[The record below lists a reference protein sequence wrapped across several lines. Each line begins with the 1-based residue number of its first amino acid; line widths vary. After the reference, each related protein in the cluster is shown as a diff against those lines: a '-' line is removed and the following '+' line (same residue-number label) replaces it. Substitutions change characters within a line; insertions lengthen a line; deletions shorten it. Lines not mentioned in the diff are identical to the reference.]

1 MPAPLLIR
9 NAGWAALWDP
19 GLKRQSYGQNL
30 DILLRDGKIESIAP
44 HAGDAPPIPGAEVVD
59 ASRML
64 VMPGLMNIHTHPT
77 TEPAYRGVRDD
88 HGVPEQFMSGLFER
102 SQSMRL
108 DQAGQA
114 AAMRL
119 AYAEMLAAGVTSVV
133 DLSKPFPEWLGIM
146 AESGMRVWAGP
157 GYAAARWGMSAPQT
171 VTWLWN
177 REDAPR
183 QFAAAK
189 LVMQE
194 AEAHGCGRLSGIVFP
209 AQIDTVEEEMLRESI
224 AFAAETG
231 RGFTTHIS
239 QAVVEIHEMIRRHG
253 ETPIQ
258 WASRIG
264 LLTPRSIL
272 GHAIFV
278 DEHSS
283 IRWHTRTDIGLIAD
297 SGASVAHCPS
307 PFARYGEH
315 LQDFGTYRARGIN
328 LGFGTDCAPHNL
340 IEEMRLAIILARNA
354 TRDVHAAD
362 TGSVF
367 HAATVGGA
375 DALGRPDL
383 GRLTPGATA
392 DVTLVDLSHP
402 LMQPPRDP
410 LRSLVFHAA
419 DRAVRRVVVGGETVW
434 VNGKPT
440 RLDVAEA
447 AGILAESQARMLR
460 DAAGHDYAGRD
471 GDVISPLSLS
481 MWPGRNSAPA
491 TGT

>member
-1 MPAPLLIR
+1 MAAHLLIR
-9 NAGWAALWDP
+9 NAAWAVLWDDAA
-19 GLKRQSYGQNL
+19 KRQTYGRDL
-30 DILLRDGKIESIAP
+30 DILIEGGKVARIGP
-44 HAGDAPPIPGAEVVD
+44 HAPDAPPPDDAEVVD
-59 ASRML
+59 ASRVL

-77 TEPAYRGVRDD
+77 TEPAYRGVRED
-88 HGVPEQFMSGLFER
+88 HGVPEQSMSGLFER

-133 DLSKPFPEWLGIM
+133 DLSRPFPEWLSIM

-157 GYAAARWGMSAPQT
+157 GYAAARWGMEAPQT
-171 VTWLWN
+171 VTWLWD
-177 REDAPR
+177 REDGRR
-183 QFAAAK
+183 QFEAAK
-189 LVMQE
+189 QVMKE
-194 AEAHGCGRLSGIVFP
+194 AEAHACGRISAIVFP

-231 RGFTTHIS
+231 RVFTTHIS
-239 QAVVEIHEMIRRHG
+239 QAVVEIQEMIRRHG

-315 LQDFGTYRARGIN
+315 LQDFGKYRARGIN
-328 LGFGTDCAPHNL
+328 MGFGTDCAPHNL

-354 TRDVHAAD
+354 SRDLHAAD
-362 TGSVF
+362 IGSVF
-367 HAATVGGA
+367 HAATAGGA
-375 DALGRPDL
+375 DAVGRHDL
-383 GRLTPGATA
+383 GRLQAGMTA
-392 DVTLVDLSHP
+392 DLVLVDLQHP
-402 LMQPPRDP
+402 LMQPARDP

-419 DRAVRRVVVGGETVW
+419 ERATRRVLVAGETVW
-434 VNGKPT
+434 ADGRPT

-460 DAAGHDYAGRD
+460 DARLHDYRGRD
-471 GDVISPLSLS
+471 GDEISPLSLALHA
-481 MWPGRNSAPA
+481 G
-491 TGT
+491 

>member
-1 MPAPLLIR
+1 MAIPLLIR
-9 NAGWAALWDP
+9 NAAWAVLWDDAQH
-19 GLKRQSYGQNL
+19 RQTYGRDL
-30 DILLRDGKIESIAP
+30 DILVEGGKLARIAP
-44 HAGDAPPIPGAEVVD
+44 HAPDAPPPDGGEVVD
-59 ASRML
+59 GRGLL

-77 TEPAYRGVRDD
+77 TEPAYRGVRED
-88 HGVPEQFMSGLFER
+88 HGVPEQAMSGLFER

-133 DLSKPFPEWLGIM
+133 DLSRAFPEWLGIM

-157 GYAAARWGMSAPQT
+157 GYAAARWGMEAPQT

-177 REDAPR
+177 REDGRR
-183 QFAAAK
+183 QFEAAK
-189 LVMQE
+189 LVMKE
-194 AEAHGCGRLSGIVFP
+194 AEAHACGRLSGIVFP
-209 AQIDTVEEEMLRESI
+209 AQIDTVEEDMLRESI

-231 RGFTTHIS
+231 RPFTTHIS
-239 QAVVEIHEMIRRHG
+239 QAVVEIQEMIRRHG

-315 LQDFGTYRARGIN
+315 LQDFGKYRARGIN
-328 LGFGTDCAPHNL
+328 MGFGTDCAPHNL

-354 TRDVHAAD
+354 SRDLHAANI
-362 TGSVF
+362 GSVF

-375 DALGRPDL
+375 M
-383 GRLTPGATA
+383 
-392 DVTLVDLSHP
+392 VS
-402 LMQPPRDP
+402 PR
-410 LRSLVFHAA
+410 RNA
-419 DRAVRRVVVGGETVW
+419 AVRLKIHGL
-434 VNGKPT
+434 PT
-440 RLDVAEA
+440 APRPIMTPSTPVSSNMRRASSGVRMSPFPMTGMLTAALTRRMASRLHVP
-447 AGILAESQARMLR
+447 
-460 DAAGHDYAGRD
+460 
-471 GDVISPLSLS
+471 V
-481 MWPGRNSAPA
+481 
-491 TGT
+491 

>member
-1 MPAPLLIR
+1 MVQPIFLRGVA
-9 NAGWAALWDP
+9 WAALWDAAA
-19 GLKRQSYGQNL
+19 GRQTYGQDL
-30 DILLRDGKIESIAP
+30 DILLEGGKVASIAP
-44 HAGDAPPIPGAEVVD
+44 HAADAPPPEGAEVVD
-59 ASRML
+59 ARRML

-133 DLSKPFPEWLGIM
+133 DLSRPFPEWLGIM

-177 REDAPR
+177 REDAVR
-183 QFAAAK
+183 QFAAARQ
-189 LVMQE
+189 VMQE
-194 AEAHGCGRLSGIVFP
+194 AEAHACGRLTGIVFP

-224 AFAAETG
+224 AYAAETG
-231 RGFTTHIS
+231 RPFTTHIS

-315 LQDFGTYRARGIN
+315 LQDFGKYRARGIN
-328 LGFGTDCAPHNL
+328 MGFGTDCAPHNL
-340 IEEMRLAIILARNA
+340 IEEMRLAVILARNA
-354 TRDVHAAD
+354 DRNLHAAD
-362 TGSVF
+362 AGSVF

-375 DALGRPDL
+375 DAVGRPDL
-383 GRLTPGATA
+383 GRLEAGATA
-392 DVTLVDLSHP
+392 DVTLVDLGHP

-410 LRSLVFHAA
+410 VRSLVFHAA
-419 DRAVRRVVVGGETVW
+419 DRAVRRVIVGGETVW
-434 VNGKPT
+434 ADGRPT
-440 RLDVAEA
+440 RLNVAEA

-460 DAAGHDYAGRD
+460 DAAKHDYAGRD
-471 GDVISPLSLS
+471 GDVIAPLSLS
-481 MWPGRNSAPA
+481 MWHGRNSAVN
-491 TGT
+491 